1 MAGTHARGRAMAAR
15 AYRERAWWVG
25 ACVGARTERE
35 CWTSGGVWWLG
46 LVVGFD
52 FAEVSQFCFFLV
64 SFSFL
69 GEYVLVTYVGGIADA
84 MLCEIELF
92 SFLFF
97 SFPNTFFLLQIL
109 FFFSKYFF
117 SFAVGI

>member
-1 MAGTHARGRAMAAR
+1 MLD
-15 AYRERAWWVG
+15 V
-25 ACVGARTERE
+25 
-35 CWTSGGVWWLG
+35 SGGVWWLG
-46 LVVGFD
+46 FVIGFD

-69 GEYVLVTYVGGIADA
+69 GEYVLLTYVGGIADA

-109 FFFSKYFF
+109 FFFSKNFKVPLHPASPLQILGTAPGFGCKKTLKYPQK
-117 SFAVGI
+117 

>member
-1 MAGTHARGRAMAAR
+1 MHTH
-15 AYRERAWWVG
+15 V
-25 ACVGARTERE
+25 CERE